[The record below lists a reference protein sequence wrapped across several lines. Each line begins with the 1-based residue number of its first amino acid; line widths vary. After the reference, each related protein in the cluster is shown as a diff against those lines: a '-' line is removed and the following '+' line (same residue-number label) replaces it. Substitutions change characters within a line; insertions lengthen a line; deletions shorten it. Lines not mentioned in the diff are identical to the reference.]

1 VAPKKKALEAALLV
15 LDDQM
20 AKLRE
25 KQAELKEVTDKLEA
39 LNDDLE
45 NKQTEKQ
52 VMCTVCQIPLHAIT
66 SPPRQLSC
74 YCITWMNIKLWSD
87 SVTSQWPLIIRK
99 CLQLGSC
106 LNEIFQ
112 LKLQRW

>member
-1 VAPKKKALEAALLV
+1 MVRLPYQALNLTDQQVVAPKKKALEAALLV

-25 KQAELKEVTDKLEA
+25 KQAELKEVSDKLEA

-52 VMCTVCQIPLHAIT
+52 VEQ
-66 SPPRQLSC
+66 
-74 YCITWMNIKLWSD
+74 
-87 SVTSQWPLIIRK
+87 
-99 CLQLGSC
+99 G
-106 LNEIFQ
+106 
-112 LKLQRW
+112 